1 MQISRQDLK
10 RLLLFLSVFYYAGF
24 LGFFSRIFAGGTSDN
39 LMAASAAGN
48 AAKQVLGLVLL
59 CLSIG
64 LLIRENKQVLFSA
77 LRANV
82 VWLALVG
89 YFFCSIYWS
98 YDPSISLRRIIAF
111 TTLLTTCFALVIFF
125 NAESLLLFLAKTIF
139 VVALLGL
146 LFVVID
152 PGQALEG
159 EGARANT
166 FRGIMNDKNAGARFY
181 AYGFLIL
188 LGLGYYQKFR
198 QKFMLM
204 ILFICVVL
212 ANSATALVML
222 VSGAGLI
229 FLFSVLR
236 TSSATV
242 NLQRFVLICSV
253 LACTAFITHYLYE
266 YLLMALGRDPTLT
279 NRTIIWELLD
289 NYVQDEF
296 TFGYGFGAFWA
307 SDAVSSFVERWGFIG
322 NAHSGYYEAWLHGG
336 LIGFVLIIT
345 VLAKTLK
352 DLIRSYIHHPKGNL
366 VAALIAIVVLQ
377 GLVNYVGFL
386 LLNHNS
392 PDFFI
397 FTLVA
402 FISSFLIIQQQV
414 PQLRKLVTRETVQ
427 GVRV

>member
-1 MQISRQDLK
+1 MQIKRQDLK

-24 LGFFSRIFAGGTSDN
+24 LGFFSRMLAGGGSDN
-39 LMAASAAGN
+39 LMDASAAGN
-48 AAKQVLGLVLL
+48 TAKQILGLILL
-59 CLSIG
+59 FLSIA
-64 LLIRENKQVLFSA
+64 LLIRENRTILFGA
-77 LRANV
+77 LRANAL
-82 VWLALVG
+82 WLALVG
-89 YFFCSIYWS
+89 FFFCSIYWS

-111 TTLLTTCFALVIFF
+111 FTLLATCFALVTFF
-125 NAESLLLFLAKTIF
+125 SAESLLLFLAKTIF
-139 VVALLGL
+139 VVAIMGL
-146 LFVVID
+146 VFVIID
-152 PGQALEG
+152 PAQALEG

-181 AYGFLIL
+181 AYGFLIF
-188 LGLGYYQKFR
+188 LGLGHYQTFK

-204 ILFICVVL
+204 LLFVCVL
-212 ANSATALVML
+212 MANSATALVML
-222 VSGAGLI
+222 VCGAGLI

-236 TSSATV
+236 TNNATV
-242 NLQRFVLICSV
+242 NLQRFVLICTV
-253 LACTAFITHYLYE
+253 LACTALATHYLYE

-289 NYVQDEF
+289 NYVEDEYVL
-296 TFGYGFGAFWA
+296 GYGFGAFWA

-336 LIGFVLIIT
+336 LVGFTFVILLL
-345 VLAKTLK
+345 VKTLK

-402 FISSFLIIQQQV
+402 FISSFLILQQRI
-414 PQLRKLVTRETVQ
+414 PKLRQLVTRESAQ
-427 GVRV
+427 GVPT